1 MEKQI
6 NAQAL
11 FEILAR
17 EHAGMLISYVR
28 TSVSDAAMADDIFQE
43 TMLTAWRKL
52 GEYDNERPFGP
63 WLRGI
68 AAKIMLAH
76 FRKSARSGQL
86 CEATTLEYLSDRF
99 QQVSRLQGDTFD
111 EKLEALR
118 DCIEQLPDNFRHP
131 IQLRYQEELSYQ
143 DIAQQLEVAIEAVK
157 KRLQRAKTRLLE
169 CIQRKLQAV
178 EAV

>member
-1 MEKQI
+1 MEKQV
-6 NAQAL
+6 NAPAL

-17 EHAGMLISYVR
+17 EHAGMLIAYIR
-28 TSVSDAAMADDIFQE
+28 TSVSDMAMADDIFQE

-52 GEYDNERPFGP
+52 GEYDKQRPFGP

-68 AAKIMLAH
+68 AAKITLAH

-99 QQVSRLQGDTFD
+99 QQVSSLQGDTFD
-111 EKLEALR
+111 EKLDALR
-118 DCIEQLPDNFRHP
+118 NCIEQLPDNYRQP
-131 IQLRYQEELSYQ
+131 IGLRYQEELSYQ
-143 DIAQQLEVAIEAVK
+143 EIAHQLEIAVESVK
-157 KRLQRAKTRLLE
+157 KRLQRAKTRLLA
-169 CIQRKLQAV
+169 CIERKLQGV